1 MHKPRNDF
9 LDRMTYL
16 ALRLIASLL
25 HIRPIEQN
33 LSLMRRIGSVIYFI
47 DRRHRERAQ
56 LNLRYSFP
64 GMDDARRN
72 RLARQSLQQLAM
84 LCVEVLFTT
93 RLIRIDTW
101 RRYVELKNF
110 RPTLELLMARKQPVI
125 MVTGHYGNWEVLGYV
140 LATLG
145 FQTTTVAR
153 PLDNPYVSDLVY
165 GMRTRRGQRIVDKT
179 GAMQEVASELANGGV
194 VCFVAD
200 QNAGSKGLFVDFF
213 GRPAS
218 TYKSIALLAIEYNVP
233 IVVGYAR
240 RINRRFRF
248 EIEIAAQDIIYPAD
262 WKDQP
267 NQVMYITQRYTTAIE
282 SFIREDPSQYLWIH
296 RRWKSRPKDEPVGLY
311 A

>member
-1 MHKPRNDF
+1 MAKRRNDF
-9 LDRMTYL
+9 IDRALYIG
-16 ALRLIASLL
+16 LRLFAAML
-25 HIRPIEQN
+25 HVRPIETN
-33 LSLMRRIGSVIYFI
+33 LSLMRRVGSLVYFV
-47 DRRHRERAQ
+47 DRRHRRRAQ
-56 LNLRYSFP
+56 ANLRYSFP
-64 GMDDARRN
+64 HMSEAHRN
-72 RLARQSLQQLAM
+72 RLARHSLQQLAM
-84 LCVEVLFTT
+84 LCAEVLFTT

-110 RPTLELLMARKQPVI
+110 RETLELLMARRQGLI
-125 MVTGHYGNWEVLGYV
+125 MLTGHYGNWEILGYV

-153 PLDNPYVSDLVY
+153 PLDNPYVSEFVY

-179 GAMQEVASELANGGV
+179 GAMSQIAEELAHGGV

-200 QNAGSKGLFVDFF
+200 QNAGSKGLFVNFF

-240 RINRRFRF
+240 RMDKSFRF
-248 EIEIAAQDIIYPAD
+248 QISAQDIIYPHD
-262 WKDQP
+262 WKQEANP
-267 NQVMYITQRYTTAIE
+267 VMYITQRYTSAIE
-282 SFIREDPSQYLWIH
+282 AFVREDPSQYLWIH
-296 RRWKSRPKDEPVGLY
+296 RRWKSRPKDEPPGLY

>member
-16 ALRLIASLL
+16 ALRLVAAVL
-25 HIRPIEQN
+25 HVRPIEAN
-33 LSLMRRIGSVIYFI
+33 LSLMRRIGSVVYFI

-64 GMDDARRN
+64 ELPESRRN

-110 RPTLELLMARKQPVI
+110 KPTLELLMARKQGVI
-125 MVTGHYGNWEVLGYV
+125 MLTGHYGNWEVLGYV

-179 GAMQEVASELANGGV
+179 GAMAEVAQELANGGV

-218 TYKSIALLAIEYNVP
+218 TYKSIALLAIEYKVP

-240 RINRRFRF
+240 RINRRFKF
-248 EIEIAAQDIIYPAD
+248 EIAAQDIIYPAD
-262 WKDQP
+262 WKDIANP
-267 NQVMYITQRYTTAIE
+267 VMYITQRYTRAIE